1 MEASAIEIL
10 TERISQFSSQVVQTD
25 TEENGSI
32 WVCAL
37 LLVILFQ
44 DRDIIHE
51 PATMRAIPALTTLLK
66 SEETANKYFAAQA
79 LASLV
84 CNGSRCTLLAVANSG
99 AASNGRRWG
108 YISLDK
114 VSLSWSS
121 RCYRRS
127 TSRVI
132 KDSF

>member
-1 MEASAIEIL
+1 VHGALESDSIIENFTTTTSGSSVAIWLLSVTASHNSKGKFTIMETSAIEIL

-51 PATMRAIPALTTLLK
+51 PTTIWCVRMYQ
-66 SEETANKYFAAQA
+66 SA
-79 LASLV
+79 
-84 CNGSRCTLLAVANSG
+84 R
-99 AASNGRRWG
+99 
-108 YISLDK
+108 D
-114 VSLSWSS
+114 
-121 RCYRRS
+121 
-127 TSRVI
+127 
-132 KDSF
+132 